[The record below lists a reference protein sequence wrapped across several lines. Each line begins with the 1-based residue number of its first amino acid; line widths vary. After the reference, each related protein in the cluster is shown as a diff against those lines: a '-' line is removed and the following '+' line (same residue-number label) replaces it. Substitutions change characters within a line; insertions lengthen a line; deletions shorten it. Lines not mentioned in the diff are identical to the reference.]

1 VSPLPGV
8 RPRRRTPV
16 DDVGCALTLQAVS
29 VLLAYPDDALT
40 GRLPLVEQALP
51 RLPEPARE
59 HVERMCA
66 HLRATPLDAL
76 QQSYVETFDL
86 RRRCALYLTYFT
98 HGDTRKRGMAL
109 LRFTHLY
116 RSTGVELGGEELPD
130 HLGVVCEFA
139 ATADLRQGMRLL
151 AENRAGIE
159 LLRTALDDLGSPY
172 VDVLD
177 ALRAVLPEA
186 APRDLEKALELARTG
201 PPEEEVGL
209 EPFGPPELMGGR
221 R

>member
-1 VSPLPGV
+1 VSPLL
-8 RPRRRTPV
+8 RPRRTPV
-16 DDVGCALTLQAVS
+16 DERGCALTLQAVS
-29 VLLAYPDDALT
+29 VLLGYPDDALVA
-40 GRLPLVEQALP
+40 RLPLVEAATR

-59 HVERMCA
+59 HVERTCA
-66 HLRATPLDAL
+66 HLRTTPLDTL
-76 QQSYVETFDL
+76 QQAYVETFDL

-116 RSTGVELGGEELPD
+116 RSVGVELGGEELPD

-139 ATADLRQGMRLL
+139 ATADLDGGLRLL

-159 LLRTALDDLGSPY
+159 LLRTALAELDSPY

-177 ALRAVLPEA
+177 ALRAVLPEP

>member
-1 VSPLPGV
+1 MSPLR
-8 RPRRRTPV
+8 RPRRTPV
-16 DDVGCALTLQAVS
+16 DERGCALTLQAVS
-29 VLLAYPDDALT
+29 VLLGYPDEALVA
-40 GRLPLVEQALP
+40 RLPLVEAAAG
-51 RLPEPARE
+51 RLPDGARQ

-66 HLRATPLDAL
+66 HLRATPLDVL
-76 QQSYVETFDL
+76 QQCYVETFDL

-116 RSTGVELGGEELPD
+116 RGAGVELGGEELPD

-139 ATADLRQGMRLL
+139 ATADLDGGLRLL

-159 LLRTALDDLGSPY
+159 LLRTALAELDSRY

-177 ALRAVLPEA
+177 ALRAVLPEP
-186 APRDLEKALELARTG
+186 APRDLERALELARTG